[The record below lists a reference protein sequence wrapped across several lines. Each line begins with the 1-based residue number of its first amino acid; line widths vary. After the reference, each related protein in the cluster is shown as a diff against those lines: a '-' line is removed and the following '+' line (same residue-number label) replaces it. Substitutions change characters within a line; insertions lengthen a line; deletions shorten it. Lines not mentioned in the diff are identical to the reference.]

1 MEVWRDVS
9 LMWLILLTFVAVL
22 PIGVIL
28 AFAIRGMHRLR
39 QLAKQYLPL
48 AQDRVRLVAAKTE
61 EISDKVA
68 QPVVEVYAKAAQ
80 VNTVARTILRR
91 NGT

>member
-1 MEVWRDVS
+1 MAVWRDIS

-22 PIGVIL
+22 PFGAL
-28 AFAIRGMHRLR
+28 FFFAIKGMQRLR
-39 QLAKQYLPL
+39 QMVKTYLPPVQEK
-48 AQDRVRLVAAKTE
+48 ARLVADKTE

-68 QPVVEVYAKAAQ
+68 QPVVKLYARSAQ
-80 VNTVARTILRR
+80 VNTMARTILRR